1 MSIDEMV
8 IEREDATAEQGRK
21 TGVTKTTSQR
31 FEIAETVD
39 RNDHPPEDGG
49 GARAAFERARLRQR
63 AR

>member
-1 MSIDEMV
+1 MSIDEMA
-8 IEREDATAEQGRK
+8 IEREDATAEQARK

-39 RNDHPPEDGG
+39 RNDHPPEYGG
-49 GARAAFERARLRQR
+49 DAFERARLRQR